1 MLTDCLFLVV
11 VFVLQYAT
19 LGLGSEPGMI
29 KREDHTRETTFN
41 KIQGIVL
48 IISKSVNLLHILRVT
63 RICLFLIFRVKKPYR
78 NVRLV

>member
-1 MLTDCLFLVV
+1 M

-41 KIQGIVL
+41 NIQGIVL
-48 IISKSVNLLHILRVT
+48 ITSKSVMLQGFVFFDLLS
-63 RICLFLIFRVKKPYR
+63 KKT
-78 NVRLV
+78 LQKCSFG